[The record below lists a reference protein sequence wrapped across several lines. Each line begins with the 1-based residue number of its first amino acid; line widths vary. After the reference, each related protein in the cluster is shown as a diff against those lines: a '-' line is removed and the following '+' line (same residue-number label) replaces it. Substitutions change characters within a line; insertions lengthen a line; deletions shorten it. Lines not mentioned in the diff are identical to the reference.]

1 MSSSSSFD
9 EDQAYHDRE
18 ESKIDSDYD
27 RRVQDFLDD
36 EDIPRWKKDRFLRR
50 LHAEED
56 VDRGNLDFI

>member
-18 ESKIDSDYD
+18 ESEIDADYD

-50 LHAEED
+50 LQAEED
-56 VDRGNLDFI
+56 VDRGRLDFI